1 MNKLTVALICVCVAL
16 AVGLGVTTH
25 RLVEA
30 RATVDRQERQLKE
43 LYGQV
48 NELTLQ
54 YVEIVK
60 RLQRH
65 GGQHEQRG
73 ASD

>member
-1 MNKLTVALICVCVAL
+1 MKNKIVVALSCLCIAL
-16 AVGLGVTTH
+16 AVGLGVAAH
-25 RLVEA
+25 HLVEA
-30 RATVDRQERQLKE
+30 RATVDKQERQLKE

-65 GGQHEQRG
+65 GGQ
-73 ASD
+73 

>member
-1 MNKLTVALICVCVAL
+1 MNKLTVALICVCIAL

-30 RATVDRQERQLKE
+30 RQTVDKQERQLKE

-60 RLQRH
+60 GVQKH
-65 GGQHEQRG
+65 GGK
-73 ASD
+73 

>member
-1 MNKLTVALICVCVAL
+1 MKETINKLTIFLTCLCVAL
-16 AVGLGVTTH
+16 AIGLGVTQNK
-25 RLVEA
+25 LIEA
-30 RATVDRQERQLKE
+30 RQTVDKQERQLKE

-65 GGQHEQRG
+65 GQ
-73 ASD
+73 

>member
-1 MNKLTVALICVCVAL
+1 MKETINKLTVFLTCLCVAL
-16 AVGLGVTTH
+16 AVGWGVTQHKLT
-25 RLVEA
+25 EA
-30 RATVDRQERQLKE
+30 RQTVDKQERQLKE

-65 GGQHEQRG
+65 GGQ
-73 ASD
+73 

>member
-1 MNKLTVALICVCVAL
+1 MINKLSAFLICLCVAL
-16 AVGLGVTTH
+16 SVGLGVTTH

-30 RATVDRQERQLKE
+30 RQTVDRQERQLKE
-43 LYGQV
+43 LYSQV

-54 YVEIVK
+54 YVDIVK

-65 GGQHEQRG
+65 GGQ
-73 ASD
+73 

>member
-1 MNKLTVALICVCVAL
+1 MKNKIVVVLSCLCIAL

-25 RLVEA
+25 RLAEA
-30 RATVDRQERQLKE
+30 RQTVDRQERQLKE

-54 YVEIVK
+54 YVDIVK
-60 RLQRH
+60 RINRH
-65 GGQHEQRG
+65 GGQ
-73 ASD
+73 

>member
-16 AVGLGVTTH
+16 AVGLGVVTH

-30 RATVDRQERQLKE
+30 RQTVDKQERQLKE

-48 NELTLQ
+48 NEITLQ

-60 RLQRH
+60 RMQRH
-65 GGQHEQRG
+65 GG
-73 ASD
+73 SND

>member
-1 MNKLTVALICVCVAL
+1 MKETINKLTIFLTCLCVAL
-16 AVGLGVTTH
+16 AIGLGVTQNK
-25 RLVEA
+25 LIEA
-30 RATVDRQERQLKE
+30 RQTVDKQERQLKE

-60 RLQRH
+60 RIQNH
-65 GGQHEQRG
+65 GEKDSVR
-73 ASD
+73 

>member
-1 MNKLTVALICVCVAL
+1 MNETINKLTVFLTCLCVAL
-16 AVGLGVTTH
+16 AISLGVTH
-25 RLVEA
+25 CQLQEA
-30 RATVDRQERQLKE
+30 QEQNARMEQQLKE

-60 RLQRH
+60 RVQNH
-65 GGQHEQRG
+65 K
-73 ASD
+73 